1 MLKSGLFLT
10 PMHIKTILYNLL
22 CALYYIHSAQVL
34 HRDLKPANVLVD
46 ESCAVKLCDF
56 GLARSIAP
64 KKVKEELKEEIS
76 EEILEA
82 SLAKQ
87 AEDTTETKTPNTA
100 TSAVKD
106 QENGEDQG
114 KL

>member
-1 MLKSGLFLT
+1 
-10 PMHIKTILYNLL
+10 MHIKTILYNLL
-22 CALYYIHSAQVL
+22 CALYYLHSAQVL

-82 SLAKQ
+82 SRAKQ
-87 AEDTTETKTPNTA
+87 EEDAAAEKTPNTA
-100 TSAVKD
+100 TSIKQQD
-106 QENGEDQG
+106 QQDQSH
-114 KL
+114 K